1 MNFASSIYSKLEP
14 RIEDEIGRTTEG
26 RSFFVSETRPII
38 RDVLFSRGKTRALF
52 DIRWVASGGTRRRA
66 KRRRSFSDLGINC
79 KLVYRPQRTL
89 GCWFIRRVV
98 AAFASSSPSSLRS
111 PFNSGSPVPSR
122 PSNSRA
128 WPTTKH
134 PPFANGN
141 CRKFHRILPRLASY
155 RTSEERRDKR
165 LLFLSI
171 PSILHEKGKDPIP
184 PPRKDSLTT
193 IQNCQFR
200 GRFASKGKS
209 YAHADKFRGIARKER
224 KGGGKEEGRER
235 GMAAGGRARSR
246 RTRPG
251 K

>member
-1 MNFASSIYSKLEP
+1 MRP
-14 RIEDEIGRTTEG
+14 RFIQSWSHVSRTRSGGRQRQKEDGFSFRKPGRL
-26 RSFFVSETRPII
+26 SETSSSLAEKHARC
-38 RDVLFSRGKTRALF
+38 
-52 DIRWVASGGTRRRA
+52 IRWVASGGTRRRA

-141 CRKFHRILPRLASY
+141 CRKFHRILPRLVFY
-155 RTSEERRDKR
+155 RTSFNKERRDKR
-165 LLFLSI
+165 PLFLSI

-193 IQNCQFR
+193 IQNCRFR
-200 GRFASKGKS
+200 GRFPSKGKS

-235 GMAAGGRARSR
+235 EGGR
-246 RTRPG
+246 
-251 K
+251 

>member
-14 RIEDEIGRTTEG
+14 RIEDEIRRTTTTEG

-141 CRKFHRILPRLASY
+141 CRKFHRILPRLASSIEPPLIRKSGAINVY
-155 RTSEERRDKR
+155 SSS
-165 LLFLSI
+165 LSHR
-171 PSILHEKGKDPIP
+171 SST
-184 PPRKDSLTT
+184 R
-193 IQNCQFR
+193 R
-200 GRFASKGKS
+200 GR
-209 YAHADKFRGIARKER
+209 I
-224 KGGGKEEGRER
+224 
-235 GMAAGGRARSR
+235 RSLLQEK
-246 RTRPG
+246 TL
-251 K
+251 

>member
-14 RIEDEIGRTTEG
+14 RIEDEIGRTTTTEG

-111 PFNSGSPVPSR
+111 PFNSVPSLE
-122 PSNSRA
+122 
-128 WPTTKH
+128 
-134 PPFANGN
+134 F
-141 CRKFHRILPRLASY
+141 PRLANDETPLPS
-155 RTSEERRDKR
+155 RMEIAGNFIGFFPDSR
-165 LLFLSI
+165 LLSNL
-171 PSILHEKGKDPIP
+171 L
-184 PPRKDSLTT
+184 
-193 IQNCQFR
+193 
-200 GRFASKGKS
+200 
-209 YAHADKFRGIARKER
+209 
-224 KGGGKEEGRER
+224 
-235 GMAAGGRARSR
+235 
-246 RTRPG
+246 
-251 K
+251 

>member
-1 MNFASSIYSKLEP
+1 MRP
-14 RIEDEIGRTTEG
+14 RFIQSWSHVSRTRSGGRQRQKEDGFSFRKPGRL
-26 RSFFVSETRPII
+26 SETSSSLAEKHARC
-38 RDVLFSRGKTRALF
+38 
-52 DIRWVASGGTRRRA
+52 IRWVASGGTRRRA

-141 CRKFHRILPRLASY
+141 CRKFHRILPRLASSIEPPLI
-155 RTSEERRDKR
+155 RKSGAINVHSSS
-165 LLFLSI
+165 LSHR
-171 PSILHEKGKDPIP
+171 SST
-184 PPRKDSLTT
+184 R
-193 IQNCQFR
+193 
-200 GRFASKGKS
+200 
-209 YAHADKFRGIARKER
+209 
-224 KGGGKEEGRER
+224 RER
-235 GMAAGGRARSR
+235 IRSLLQEK
-246 RTRPG
+246 TF
-251 K
+251 

>member
-14 RIEDEIGRTTEG
+14 RIEDEIGRTTTTEG

-122 PSNSRA
+122 PSNSRQRRN
-128 WPTTKH
+128 T

-141 CRKFHRILPRLASY
+141 CRKFHRILPRLASSIEPPLI
-155 RTSEERRDKR
+155 RKSGAINVHSSS
-165 LLFLSI
+165 LSHR
-171 PSILHEKGKDPIP
+171 SST
-184 PPRKDSLTT
+184 R
-193 IQNCQFR
+193 
-200 GRFASKGKS
+200 
-209 YAHADKFRGIARKER
+209 
-224 KGGGKEEGRER
+224 RER
-235 GMAAGGRARSR
+235 IRSLLQEK
-246 RTRPG
+246 TL
-251 K
+251 

>member
-14 RIEDEIGRTTEG
+14 RIEDEIGRTTTIEG
-26 RSFFVSETRPII
+26 RRFFVSETRPII

-134 PPFANGN
+134 PSLREWKLQEISSDSSPTRVF
-141 CRKFHRILPRLASY
+141 Y
-155 RTSEERRDKR
+155 RTSFNSEERRDKR
-165 LLFLSI
+165 PREGEGSDLS
-171 PSILHEKGKDPIP
+171 SRKRLSDHDPELPIS
-184 PPRKDSLTT
+184 RT
-193 IQNCQFR
+193 ISFEREIICTR
-200 GRFASKGKS
+200 G
-209 YAHADKFRGIARKER
+209 
-224 KGGGKEEGRER
+224 
-235 GMAAGGRARSR
+235 
-246 RTRPG
+246 
-251 K
+251 